1 MNSIKDWMCHLLTTE
16 TIDTNIPR
24 NTKFY
29 IVLESNTQQQSLMS
43 QNHRH
48 ITSIHRQVCWDYKNS
63 DETDQPVQ
71 GTRLRIRI
79 LFSTLFVVKV
89 HS

>member
-48 ITSIHRQVCWDYKNS
+48 ITSIHRQVCWGYKNS
-63 DETDQPVQ
+63 DKMDQPVQ
-71 GTRLRIRI
+71 GTRLRIKI

>member
-1 MNSIKDWMCHLLTTE
+1 MNSIKDWMCHLLRTL

-29 IVLESNTQQQSLMS
+29 IVLESNTQQQSLMR

-48 ITSIHRQVCWDYKNS
+48 ITSIHRKVCWGYKNS
-63 DETDQPVQ
+63 DEMDQPVQ
-71 GTRLRIRI
+71 GTKLRIRI
-79 LFSTLFVVKV
+79 LFGILFVVKV